1 MTKIVHLRK
10 DTLLMKVITEKQE
23 KRIRQRVIEAC
34 KNDLGHTMKLCTD
47 SE

>member
-1 MTKIVHLRK
+1 MTKIICLKK
-10 DTLLMKVITEKQE
+10 DTLLMKVTMEKQE
-23 KRIRQRVIEAC
+23 KRIRQKVIEAC